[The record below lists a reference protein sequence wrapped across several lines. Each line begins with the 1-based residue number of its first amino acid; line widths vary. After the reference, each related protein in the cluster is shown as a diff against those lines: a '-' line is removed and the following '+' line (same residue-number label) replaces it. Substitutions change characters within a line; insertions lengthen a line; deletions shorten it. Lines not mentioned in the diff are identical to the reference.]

1 MTLQERLAEWSAQL
15 RDRAA
20 ICAEAAAAATR
31 AGMVRAAVQAQALDG
46 PVEALASASLE
57 LNRISADYVAKLLT
71 EQAAAS
77 RAVLRAAAAGLREL
91 AEADSVTQ
99 AWRTQRARLVE
110 AAPRAVVHLRQGWDL
125 SAEAG
130 RAVAELATSTYRKLR
145 EAGPPPRRTRRRKA
159 AGSAS
164 APGKSSSARHAAPA
178 RRRAGSARTRRT
190 ARTSPAVP

>member
-1 MTLQERLAEWSAQL
+1 MTLQDRLAEWSAQL
-15 RDRAA
+15 RDQAA
-20 ICAEAAAAATR
+20 IYAEAAAAATR
-31 AGMVRAAVQAQALDG
+31 ASMARAAVQAQALDG

-77 RAVLRAAAAGLREL
+77 RALLRAGAAGLRDL

-110 AAPRAVVHLRQGWDL
+110 AAPRAVDHLRHGWDL
-125 SAEAG
+125 SVETG

-145 EAGPPPRRTRRRKA
+145 ESSPPPRRTRRRRA
-159 AGSAS
+159 AGSGR
-164 APGKSSSARHAAPA
+164 APGESSSARHAVPA
-178 RRRAGSARTRRT
+178 RRPAGSARTRR
-190 ARTSPAVP
+190 APRRSPAAP